1 MQAQGL
7 GTVNTDIFLGSE
19 PDAPDACVI
28 VREYAGE
35 KSEYTFGPTIAYENP
50 RVQIVCRAKD
60 YLSARTK
67 AEAVYKA
74 VDVAEASLTGVHY
87 LRIEPLQPP
96 FPIGRDNNDRR
107 LIAFNCAVMK
117 EQS

>member
-1 MQAQGL
+1 MHAQDL
-7 GTVNTDIFLGSE
+7 GAVGTDIFLGSE
-19 PDAPDACVI
+19 PDAPDACVTI
-28 VREYAGE
+28 REYGGE
-35 KSEYTFGPTIAYENP
+35 KSEYTLGPTVAYENP
-50 RVQIVCRAKD
+50 RIQIVCRAKD

-67 AEAVYKA
+67 SEAVHRA
-74 VDVAEASLTGVHY
+74 VDQAELSLTGVHY

-96 FPIGRDNNDRR
+96 FPIGRDGNDRF